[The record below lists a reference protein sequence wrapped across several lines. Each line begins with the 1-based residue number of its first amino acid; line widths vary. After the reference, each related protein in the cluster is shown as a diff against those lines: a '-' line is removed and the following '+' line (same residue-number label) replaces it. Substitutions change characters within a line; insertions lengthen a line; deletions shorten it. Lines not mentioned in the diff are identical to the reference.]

1 MSVRTDLT
9 LTFNIKRRNA
19 SVKRRAASVKRYKA
33 GPLL

>member
-9 LTFNIKRRNA
+9 LTFNIKRR
-19 SVKRRAASVKRYKA
+19 AASVKRYKA